1 LKTTV
6 ALCALLVGCSSSDPD
21 ASNEVRIGLLLPYT
35 GKDGAAGA
43 NYERGVIMAAEKVNA
58 AGGLTGRPLRI
69 LFHDTH
75 SSVQRGLDGAD
86 DLKREGVVA
95 IIGPE
100 NDELA
105 RGLAP
110 TVDEGVSLVTPSSS
124 SAPVIKSTSS
134 LWFRLAPSGKDLGIA
149 LARRMKSNG
158 SQRVAIVSTTDEYET
173 SFASGVRERLTD
185 SGVEPKASV
194 VINSGAAAF
203 TEPITII
210 SQAEP
215 DTIVLAAD
223 ATTGSRFVN
232 EFAVVAKGRKARWY
246 LSPSLEQQA
255 FVLNAFPE
263 VVEGMTGV
271 AAAVS
276 DNDAQTQAFTN
287 AFVERWNGST
297 PTTGAFFYYDALAL
311 FAVAYEGAAFD
322 AKGKEPSPA
331 DVRGHMLSASGQS
344 GLVVKWDELQK
355 GVSQARDGTAVYY
368 SGVTG
373 VIQLDGS
380 GARSSVYTR
389 FWTITGGEIV
399 QQQK

>member
-1 LKTTV
+1 
-6 ALCALLVGCSSSDPD
+6 
-21 ASNEVRIGLLLPYT
+21 
-35 GKDGAAGA
+35 
-43 NYERGVIMAAEKVNA
+43 
-58 AGGLTGRPLRI
+58 
-69 LFHDTH
+69 
-75 SSVQRGLDGAD
+75 
-86 DLKREGVVA
+86 
-95 IIGPE
+95 
-100 NDELA
+100 
-105 RGLAP
+105 
-110 TVDEGVSLVTPSSS
+110 
-124 SAPVIKSTSS
+124 
-134 LWFRLAPSGKDLGIA
+134 
-149 LARRMKSNG
+149 
-158 SQRVAIVSTTDEYET
+158 
-173 SFASGVRERLTD
+173 VRERLTD

-194 VINSGAAAF
+194 VINSGAASF
-203 TEPITII
+203 TEPITVI
-210 SQAEP
+210 SQADP

-331 DVRGHMLSASGQS
+331 GVRGHMLSASGQS

-399 QQQK
+399 QQQN